1 MAPSPP
7 TPLPVRWAR
16 GATCPEREAIEYR
29 GLSRGSTSSR
39 RPYTPAMDVEIHGSC
54 DPAFAAVREAF
65 GRCFAELGE
74 TGAAVSVY
82 LDGRPVIDLWGGL
95 ADGRTGQ
102 PWERDTLVNVYSV
115 TKPFAAVCLLL
126 LVERG
131 AVDLEAPVARYWPEF
146 AAAGKGAM
154 PVRWLLT
161 HQAGLLGIREALPGE
176 AIFDWG
182 RICAALAAEAPWWE
196 PGTKVGEHGY
206 FYGHLAGEVVRRADG
221 RSLGRFFREEVA
233 VPFGI
238 EMEVGVL
245 EADLVRCATV
255 EGADAAWREALG
267 CVPGSLYAAALDNPP
282 AALHGDIVNSE
293 AWRRAEVPAVNG
305 HATARGIA
313 RFYGALVS
321 ELADAPGALLSPG
334 LLSLAATTQAEGEDV
349 LLGRHAKWSLGF
361 QVDSDGFGMGGVGGS
376 LGWGN
381 REARFGFGYVT
392 NRMGTHDRAMAVY
405 EVAARA
411 AGFEPAP

>member
-1 MAPSPP
+1 MNEASRP
-7 TPLPVRWAR
+7 TNVDIAV
-16 GATCPEREAIEYR
+16 E
-29 GLSRGSTSSR
+29 GLCEPR
-39 RPYTPAMDVEIHGSC
+39 
-54 DPAFAAVREAF
+54 FAGVREAF
-65 GRCFAELGE
+65 VASFAERGDV
-74 TGAAVSVY
+74 GAALCV
-82 LDGRPVIDLWGGL
+82 LIDGHPVVDLWGGWRDPTEEHAWKRDDVVCFLSCTKAL
-95 ADGRTGQ
+95 AATCLHVLHGRG
-102 PWERDTLVNVYSV
+102 LV
-115 TKPFAAVCLLL
+115 
-126 LVERG
+126 
-131 AVDLEAPVARYWPEF
+131 DHDAPVARYWPEF
-146 AAAGKGAM
+146 AAAGKGAI

-161 HQAGLLGIREALPGE
+161 HEAGLLGIREALPGE

-245 EADLVRCATV
+245 AADLVRCATV

-313 RFYGALVS
+313 RFYGTLVAS
-321 ELADAPGALLSPG
+321 PGDAPGALLSPG
-334 LLSLAATTQAEGEDV
+334 MLSLAATTQAEGEDV